1 MKNSHNKLTTIS
13 DAWRNAYGKDYEEG
27 LHFLLNTND
36 LLERD
41 VERICFEI
49 SEKDLFSTLLEI
61 GIFITV
67 IMRSIQMS

>member
-1 MKNSHNKLTTIS
+1 MKNNHNKLTTIS

-27 LHFLLNTND
+27 LHFLLKTNG

-49 SEKDLFSTLLEI
+49 SEKGLFSTLLEI
-61 GIFITV
+61 GIFITA